1 MTITA
6 KFSNGFEDTYKGAR
20 AVKAAWAI
28 IRKSD
33 GEVLASGHSLDAERA
48 AKTASGNM
56 MYFAQEVGVTLPHFD
71 VPQRLWAG
79 ANYAY
84 LYRRAA
90 EHGYAGKA
98 VMGAY
103 KRWAT
108 QRNAERRAA
117 VEAAISV
124 EIINL

>member
-6 KFSNGFEDTYKGAR
+6 KFSNGFEDTYKGDR

-33 GEVLASGHSLDAERA
+33 GEVLASGHSLDASKA
-48 AKTASGNM
+48 AKTARGNM
-56 MYFAQEVGVTLPHFD
+56 MQHASNVGVDLPHFD

-79 ANYAY
+79 ANYGY
-84 LYRRAA
+84 LYRYAA
-90 EHGYAGKA
+90 EHGYADKA
-98 VMGAY
+98 AMGAY

-108 QRNAERRAA
+108 QQNAERRAA
-117 VEAAISV
+117 VEAAVRV